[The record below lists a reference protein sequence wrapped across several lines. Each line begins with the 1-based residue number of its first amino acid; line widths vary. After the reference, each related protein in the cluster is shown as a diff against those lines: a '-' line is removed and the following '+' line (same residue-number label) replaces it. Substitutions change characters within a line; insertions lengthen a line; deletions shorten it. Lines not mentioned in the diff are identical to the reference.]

1 MERYRLAD
9 LVSATGVTP
18 RTIRFYIAE
27 GLLPPPEGAGPA
39 AVYTTAH
46 HDRLLLINR
55 LKDRY
60 LPLREIRRRLAPM
73 TDDEVRTELQQLAE
87 VAPAAP
93 EGGAA
98 MMSQQASAAAV
109 DYLDEVLGR
118 RVPPAAGNPIVP
130 PVYFPPAPFPVPRPP
145 APTPAREHWQ
155 RITLADGVELH
166 VREDR
171 LREAIPLDALVRQA
185 RKLLGEA

>member
-9 LVSATGVTP
+9 LVSATGVTQ
-18 RTIRFYIAE
+18 RTIRFSIAE

-46 HDRLLLINR
+46 RDRLLLINR

-60 LPLREIRRRLAPM
+60 LPLREIRRRLALM
-73 TDDEVRTELQQLAE
+73 TDEEVRGELQTPAE
-87 VAPAAP
+87 SAPAAP
-93 EGGAA
+93 GGGATR
-98 MMSQQASAAAV
+98 MPQQSSAAAV
-109 DYLDEVLGR
+109 DYLDEILGR
-118 RVPPAAGNPIVP
+118 RAPQEAVKPSVPPT
-130 PVYFPPAPFPVPRPP
+130 YFPPAPFPVPRPP
-145 APTPAREHWQ
+145 LPAPAREHWQ

>member
-9 LVSATGVTP
+9 LVSATDVTP

-46 HDRLLLINR
+46 RDRLLLINR
-55 LKDRY
+55 LKGRY
-60 LPLREIRRRLAPM
+60 LPLREIRRRLAPL
-73 TDDEVRTELQQLAE
+73 TDDEVRAELQQLAE
-87 VAPAAP
+87 AAP
-93 EGGAA
+93 PAPGEGAA
-98 MMSQQASAAAV
+98 MTPQPAGTAAV
-109 DYLDEVLGR
+109 DYLDEVLGHR
-118 RVPPAAGNPIVP
+118 APRETGKPGLPPA
-130 PVYFPPAPFPVPRPP
+130 YFPRPP

-155 RITLADGVELH
+155 RITLAEGVELH